1 MDMKSHLT
9 VVAALSIGFG
19 ALGVFIA
26 LVVFVAVVGGGII
39 SGDPEAMSITAI
51 VGTSIAGFLILV
63 SVPDIIAG
71 IGLLKRKSWA
81 RILALI
87 LACLDLILIPIGT
100 IIGAY
105 CIWVLVHDDTVKL
118 FEAAESVEQKA

>member
-1 MDMKSHLT
+1 MDMKGHLT
-9 VVAALSIGFG
+9 IVAALSIGFG

-26 LVVFVAVVGGGII
+26 LIVFVAVVGGGVL

-51 VGTSIAGFLILV
+51 VGTAVSGFIALV

-87 LACLDLILIPIGT
+87 IACLDLIMIPIGT

-118 FEAAESVEQKA
+118 FEKAESMAQSA

>member
-1 MDMKSHLT
+1 MDMKGHLT

-26 LVVFVAVVGGGII
+26 LIVFVAVVGGGVL

-51 VGTSIAGFLILV
+51 VGTSVAGFLILI

-118 FEAAESVEQKA
+118 FESADSVEQKA

>member
-1 MDMKSHLT
+1 MDMKGHLT
-9 VVAALSIGFG
+9 IVAALSIGFG

-26 LVVFVAVVGGGII
+26 LIVFVAVVGGGVL

-51 VGTSIAGFLILV
+51 VGTAVSGFIALV

-87 LACLDLILIPIGT
+87 IACLDLIMITIGT

-118 FEAAESVEQKA
+118 FDKAESMAQSA

>member
-1 MDMKSHLT
+1 MDMKAHLT

-26 LVVFVAVVGGGII
+26 LIVFVAIVGGGVL

-51 VGTSIAGFLILV
+51 VGTSIAGFIALI

-81 RILALI
+81 RII
-87 LACLDLILIPIGT
+87 ACIDLIFIPIGT

-105 CIWVLVHDDTVKL
+105 CIWVLVHDGTVRL
-118 FEAAESVEQKA
+118 FESA

>member
-1 MDMKSHLT
+1 MDMKGHLT

-26 LVVFVAVVGGGII
+26 LIALVAIVGGGVL

-51 VGTSIAGFLILV
+51 VGTSIAGFIALV
-63 SVPDIIAG
+63 SVPGIIAG

-87 LACLDLILIPIGT
+87 LACIDLIFIPIGT
-100 IIGAY
+100 IIGIY
-105 CIWVLVHDDTVKL
+105 CIWVLVHDETVKL
-118 FEAAESVEQKA
+118 FEGATSMVPGA

>member
-1 MDMKSHLT
+1 MDMKGHVT

-19 ALGVFIA
+19 VLGIFIA
-26 LVVFVAVVGGGII
+26 LIVFVAVVGGGVI

-51 VGTSIAGFLILV
+51 VGTAVAGFIALI

-87 LACLDLILIPIGT
+87 IACVDLIMVPIGT

-118 FEAAESVEQKA
+118 FQGE

>member
-1 MDMKSHLT
+1 MDMKGHLT
-9 VVAALSIGFG
+9 IVAALSIGFG

-26 LVVFVAVVGGGII
+26 LIVFVAVVGGGVL

-51 VGTSIAGFLILV
+51 VGTSIAGFLILI

-71 IGLLKRKSWA
+71 IGLLKRRSWA

-118 FEAAESVEQKA
+118 FEKAEGMAQSA

>member
-1 MDMKSHLT
+1 MDMKGHVT
-9 VVAALSIGFG
+9 VVAALNIGFG
-19 ALGVFIA
+19 VLGVFIA
-26 LVVFVAVVGGGII
+26 LIVFVAVVGGGVI

-51 VGTSIAGFLILV
+51 VGTSIAAFLILN

-87 LACLDLILIPIGT
+87 IACLDLLFIPTGT

-105 CIWVLVHDDTVKL
+105 SIWVLVQDDTVKL
-118 FEAAESVEQKA
+118 LSLIHI

>member
-9 VVAALSIGFG
+9 VVAALCIGFG
-19 ALGVFIA
+19 ALGVFMA

-118 FEAAESVEQKA
+118 FEAAESVKQKA

>member
-1 MDMKSHLT
+1 
-9 VVAALSIGFG
+9 
-19 ALGVFIA
+19 
-26 LVVFVAVVGGGII
+26 
-39 SGDPEAMSITAI
+39 MSITAI
-51 VGTSIAGFLILV
+51 VGTSIAGFITLI

-87 LACLDLILIPIGT
+87 IACIDLIMIPIGT

-105 CIWVLVHDDTVKL
+105 CIWVLVHDGTMKL
-118 FEAAESVEQKA
+118 FEGA

>member
-1 MDMKSHLT
+1 MDMKGHVT
-9 VVAALSIGFG
+9 VVAALNIGFG
-19 ALGVFIA
+19 VLGVFIA
-26 LVVFVAVVGGGII
+26 LIVFVAVVGGGVI

-51 VGTSIAGFLILV
+51 VGTSIAAFLILN

-87 LACLDLILIPIGT
+87 IACLDLLFIPTGT

-105 CIWVLVHDDTVKL
+105 SIWVLVQDDTVKL
-118 FEAAESVEQKA
+118 FESEKILEQGA